1 MTTLVSSPAHE
12 SPRLPDWGEDGS
24 VGLADDE
31 DQLAHD
37 DQDQDDGDHHEHLLR
52 HALRETTS
60 WSEGAPATS
69 TMLGGV
75 DRISTSRMGPDVSAW
90 PIDVFH
96 PSSSHMGACQD
107 LESQAGRGH
116 QTHKMAPSARGRK
129 PDGGCPVGG
138 RRGLWRPVRS

>member
-1 MTTLVSSPAHE
+1 MAITTSTFFGTP
-12 SPRLPDWGEDGS
+12 
-24 VGLADDE
+24 
-31 DQLAHD
+31 
-37 DQDQDDGDHHEHLLR
+37 
-52 HALRETTS
+52 LRETTS

-116 QTHKMAPSARGRK
+116 QDPQDGAERQGPEARTADVPWAGGEAYGAQCDRDHARGR
-129 PDGGCPVGG
+129 
-138 RRGLWRPVRS
+138 R